1 MAAAALRCDV
11 RAIQWSPTNGALAC
25 GGSDGR
31 AHLLKPTGELLG
43 RIPGGDDDDDAFP
56 VTALAF
62 SKGSRYLATA
72 GESTDVVIWDLK
84 RKSKLKT
91 LAGHLD
97 AVDAVVYSPG
107 DQHVASGGRSGAV
120 ILHSPVSGLAVG
132 EMTPDVPEPAP
143 VSSLHYNPHRR
154 QMLASAANDGVV
166 RLWDTGIRRLGSSHV
181 VGDVAA
187 ACRHARFSPADPGLL
202 AAASADGRVYLIDA
216 NAPKSS
222 AMVGSIAL
230 GAEATSVAW
239 RGDGGALAAG
249 AGDGRVV
256 WIDPRMLSSN
266 SGGEAVLYT
275 TVAHVGGGHTRVMWQ
290 NATDAAAAAGGAA
303 AAEATTPTP
312 MRAARPVDRDATP
325 SPVVGGGG
333 GEFAPGGGLFLTP
346 PAAAREDAP
355 PTPTMGD
362 KNARGDA
369 GGEMGVGPDLDERLR
384 EESRRRVERLM
395 SARGAGGTPEAA
407 AAAARPR
414 RGDDDDALAVAVAGD
429 KSAGVDLAALLRE
442 HAAEQIAETKRAMR
456 AEVRNLHVE
465 FLRQMHEMQEQQ
477 LAMFEEL
484 RGAQRDLAREVEA
497 LRRSQQEYV
506 RR

>member
-1 MAAAALRCDV
+1 MG
-11 RAIQWSPTNGALAC
+11 AIQWSPTNGALAC

-43 RIPGGDDDDDAFP
+43 RIPGDDGDDDAFP

-84 RKSKLKT
+84 RKSKFKT

-97 AVDAVVYSPG
+97 AVDTVVYSPG

-132 EMTPDVPEPAP
+132 EMTPDVPNPAS
-143 VSSLHYNPHRR
+143 VTSLHYNPHRR

-166 RLWDTGIRRLGSSHV
+166 RVWDTGIRRLGSSIV
-181 VGDVAA
+181 VGDAA
-187 ACRHARFSPADPGLL
+187 ACRHARFSPTNPGLL

-230 GAEATSVAW
+230 GADATSVAW

-256 WIDPRMLSSN
+256 WIDPRMLSS
-266 SGGEAVLYT
+266 
-275 TVAHVGGGHTRVMWQ
+275 
-290 NATDAAAAAGGAA
+290 D
-303 AAEATTPTP
+303 
-312 MRAARPVDRDATP
+312 
-325 SPVVGGGG
+325 
-333 GEFAPGGGLFLTP
+333 
-346 PAAAREDAP
+346 AAREDAP

-362 KNARGDA
+362 TNTREGIGGDV
-369 GGEMGVGPDLDERLR
+369 GVGSDLDERLR

-414 RGDDDDALAVAVAGD
+414 RGDDDALAVAVAGG
-429 KSAGVDLAALLRE
+429 KSAEVDFAALLRE
-442 HAAEQIAETKRAMR
+442 HAAEQIAETKRAIR

-465 FLRQMHEMQEQQ
+465 FLRQMHEAQEQQ

-484 RGAQRDLAREVEA
+484 RGAQRNLAREVEA

>member
-11 RAIQWSPTNGALAC
+11 GAIQWSPTNGALAC

-43 RIPGGDDDDDAFP
+43 RIPGDDGDDDAFP

-84 RKSKLKT
+84 RKSKFKT

-97 AVDAVVYSPG
+97 AVDTVVYSPG

-132 EMTPDVPEPAP
+132 EMTPDVPNPAS
-143 VSSLHYNPHRR
+143 VTSLHYNPHRR

-166 RLWDTGIRRLGSSHV
+166 RLWDTGIRRLGSSLV
-181 VGDVAA
+181 VGDAA
-187 ACRHARFSPADPGLL
+187 ACRHARFSPTDPGLL

-222 AMVGSIAL
+222 SMVGSIAL
-230 GAEATSVAW
+230 GADATSVAW

-256 WIDPRMLSSN
+256 WIDPRMLSSDAARD
-266 SGGEAVLYT
+266 AVLYT

-290 NATDAAAAAGGAA
+290 NASGAVAAAGGAA

-312 MRAARPVDRDATP
+312 MRATRPVDRDATS
-325 SPVVGGGG
+325 SPVGDCG
-333 GEFAPGGGLFLTP
+333 FAPGGGLFLTP

-362 KNARGDA
+362 KNTREGTGGDV
-369 GGEMGVGPDLDERLR
+369 GVGSDLDERLR

-414 RGDDDDALAVAVAGD
+414 RGDDDALAVAVAGG
-429 KSAGVDLAALLRE
+429 KSAEVDFAALLRE
-442 HAAEQIAETKRAMR
+442 HAAEQIAETKRAIR

-465 FLRQMHEMQEQQ
+465 LLRQMHEAQEQQ

-484 RGAQRDLAREVEA
+484 RGAQRNLAREVEA